1 MHLLKR
7 KCMETTYYLKG
18 MVCYRCISAVEQ
30 AFYEIGYKVT
40 SVHLGAVSI
49 STKEVLPD
57 TNLIESA
64 VKSLGLS
71 LIEDKKATIVRQVK
85 DIITIVYSGD
95 FDFPYAFR
103 LSSLLQKKLQQDYDT
118 ISSIFSATEGVT
130 LEKYTINYRLRRAKE
145 YLLYSNY
152 TLNDI
157 AFKLGYNSAA
167 HFSRQF
173 KELTGLTAKQ
183 YKQMC
188 SNKTNTELTA

>member
-1 MHLLKR
+1 
-7 KCMETTYYLKG
+7 METTYYLKG
-18 MVCYRCISAVEQ
+18 MVCNRCISAVEH
-30 AFYEIGYKVT
+30 AFYSIGYKVT
-40 SVHLGAVSI
+40 NIHLGAVSI
-49 STKEVLPD
+49 STKGVLPD
-57 TNLIESA
+57 TNLIEVTINA
-64 VKSLGLS
+64 LGLS

-85 DIITIVYSGD
+85 EIIANVYSGD
-95 FDFPYAFR
+95 FDFPYSFR
-103 LSSLLQKKLQQDYDT
+103 LSSLLQKQLQQDYDT

-130 LEKYTINYRLRRAKE
+130 LEKYVINYRLRRAKV

-173 KELTGLTAKQ
+173 KELTGLTTKQ
-183 YKQMC
+183 YKLIC